1 MATSNTVFFSV
12 FCYALV
18 ELVTKVDLVRVL
30 SHSFYAFSSGCS
42 NTRNTSLN
50 ERVERERQQLA
61 AALVVNVSIKVAK
74 RRQRIRDVAD
84 PTRLR
89 NAASYDTYSSLFA
102 AISECKQ
109 QQ

>member
-1 MATSNTVFFSV
+1 MHFQVGAAT
-12 FCYALV
+12 L
-18 ELVTKVDLVRVL
+18 EIL
-30 SHSFYAFSSGCS
+30 HS
-42 NTRNTSLN
+42 TR
-50 ERVERERQQLA
+50 EPRERQQLA